1 MFPGLSDHVDTIA
14 ALYTPPQGYFS
25 TIQQTGGIYWGIRQV
40 GNEDRIVCRGSADPL
55 DWWRDLTSETS
66 RIVGGYPSIGHV
78 PLGFGT
84 GLLAAYAAINKAR
97 RPWGDLYIE
106 GHSLGAAHA
115 AELAGM
121 YIADGYSPAGIVL
134 CGCPKPG
141 MIQLSTLLK
150 SKATPFISLRNGP
163 DPVPTVPVALPPLLD
178 WCDAGPI
185 TAVNVAP
192 GPSDTE
198 SDFAKLVPGAAW
210 HSIHLYAQGA
220 KTL

>member
-14 ALYTPPQGYFS
+14 ALYAPPPGYFS
-25 TIQQTGGIYWGIRQV
+25 TVQQTGGICWAIRRV
-40 GNEDRIVCRGSADPL
+40 NNEDRVVCRGSDDPL
-55 DWWRDLTSETS
+55 DWWRDLKSETS
-66 RIVGGYPSIGHV
+66 RVVGGYPSIGHV
-78 PLGFGT
+78 PLGFGA
-84 GLLAAYAAINKAR
+84 GLLAAYVAIRRTLRAGAAV
-97 RPWGDLYIE
+97 YFE

-141 MIQLSTLLK
+141 MIPLTTLLG
-150 SKATPFISLRNGP
+150 SKEMPFISLRNGE
-163 DPVPTVPVALPPLLD
+163 DPVPDVPAPLPPLLE
-178 WCDAGPI
+178 WRDAGPI
-185 TAVNVAP
+185 TAISVPP

-198 SDFAKLVPGAAW
+198 SGFAKLVPDAAW
-210 HSIHLYAQGA
+210 HSIKLYQQGA